1 MPGTPRS
8 TGMPGLDA
16 QTDFLRAR
24 RRAALGAMVARLRGE
39 PDDVRHVLPYEE
51 VVAALGYVSE
61 HFAGNAVV
69 PLDAIVGTVDR
80 SRDFDRSFR
89 PTTGRVRSRWEHIA
103 TAMRRGEA
111 MPPVDLVRI
120 GQIYFVRDGHHRV
133 SVARALG
140 HNDID
145 AMVTEVVTRVGAE
158 RAITLEALPVKSHE
172 RVFFERVPLPDNARA
187 EIKLTDPWDY
197 GRLAEAVEAWGFRTS
212 QDRGEPISRRESA
225 YLWLE
230 NEYRPVVEMLRGADL
245 IGTTT
250 ETEAYM
256 RVSAARYRLLRTHS
270 WDEDVLGAVVDE
282 LSRKNRRRRKTD
294 IAGP

>member
-1 MPGTPRS
+1 MPAPRS
-8 TGMPGLDA
+8 TGMPNLDA

-39 PDDVRHVLPYEE
+39 PDDVRHILPYEE

-61 HFAGNAVV
+61 HAAGQHLV

-80 SRDFDRSFR
+80 GRDFDRSFR

-103 TAMRRGEA
+103 AAMRRGEA

-140 HNDID
+140 RTDVD
-145 AMVTEVVTRVGAE
+145 AYVTEVVTRVGAE
-158 RAITLEALPVKSHE
+158 RAITLDALPVKSHE

-187 EIKLTDPWDY
+187 EIQLTDPWDY
-197 GRLAEAVEAWGFRTS
+197 GRLAEAVEAWGFRLG
-212 QDRGEPISRRESA
+212 QDRGEPISRREVA

-230 NEYRPVVEMLRGADL
+230 NEYRPVIEMLRGADL
-245 IGTTT
+245 VGTTT

-270 WDEDVLGAVVDE
+270 WDEDVLAAVIDE
-282 LSRKNRRRRKTD
+282 LSHKNRRRRKTD
-294 IAGP
+294 LTTP

>member
-1 MPGTPRS
+1 MPN
-8 TGMPGLDA
+8 LDA

-39 PDDVRHVLPYEE
+39 PDDVRHILPYEE

-61 HFAGNAVV
+61 HAAGQHVV

-80 SRDFDRSFR
+80 GRDFDRSFR

-103 TAMRRGEA
+103 AAMRRGEA

-120 GQIYFVRDGHHRV
+120 GQIYFVRDGHHRI

-140 HNDID
+140 RTEID
-145 AMVTEVVTRVGAE
+145 AYVTEVVTRVGAE
-158 RAITLEALPVKSHE
+158 RAITLDALPVKSHE
-172 RVFFERVPLPDNARA
+172 RVFFERVPLPDNARV
-187 EIKLTDPWDY
+187 EIQLTDPWDY
-197 GRLAEAVEAWGFRTS
+197 GRLAEAVEAWGFRLS
-212 QDRGEPISRRESA
+212 QDRGEPISRREMA

-230 NEYRPVVEMLRGADL
+230 NEYRPVIEMLRGADL
-245 IGTTT
+245 IGTST

-256 RVSAARYRLLRTHS
+256 RVSAARYRLLRTHN
-270 WDEDVLGAVVDE
+270 WDEDVLAAVVGG
-282 LSRKNRRRRKTD
+282 LSRRNRRRRKTD
-294 IAGP
+294 VTEP

>member
-1 MPGTPRS
+1 MPN
-8 TGMPGLDA
+8 LDA

-24 RRAALGAMVARLRGE
+24 RRATLGAMVARLRGE
-39 PDDVRHVLPYEE
+39 PDDVRLVLPYEE
-51 VVAALGYVSE
+51 VVSALGYVSE
-61 HFAGNAVV
+61 HDAGQHVV

-80 SRDFDRSFR
+80 GRDFDRRFR

-103 TAMRRGEA
+103 AAMRRGEA
-111 MPPVDLVRI
+111 MPPVDLVRV
-120 GQIYFVRDGHHRV
+120 GQIYFVRDGHHRI

-140 HNDID
+140 RTDID
-145 AMVTEVVTRVGAE
+145 ARITEVVTRVGAE
-158 RAITLEALPVKSHE
+158 RAITLDALPVKSHE

-187 EIKLTDPWDY
+187 EIQLTDPWDY
-197 GRLAEAVEAWGFRTS
+197 GRLAEAVEAWGFRLS
-212 QDRGEPISRRESA
+212 QDRGEPISRREA
-225 YLWLE
+225 AFLWLE
-230 NEYRPVVEMLRGADL
+230 TEYRPVIEMLRGGDL

-270 WDEDVLGAVVDE
+270 WDEDVLAAVIDE

-294 IAGP
+294 VTVP